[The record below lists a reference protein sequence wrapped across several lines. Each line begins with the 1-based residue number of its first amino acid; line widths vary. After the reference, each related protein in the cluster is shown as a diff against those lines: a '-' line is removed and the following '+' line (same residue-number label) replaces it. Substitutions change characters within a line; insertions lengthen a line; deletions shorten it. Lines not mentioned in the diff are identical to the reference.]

1 MSVSEKTYAQTIK
14 ALRDKNPFITNTELV
29 YIVLRDSIVSHR
41 INPGQKLN
49 QEQIAI
55 EMSVSRTP
63 VRDAFI
69 ALEGDGFLEKGAQGY
84 TVYEMQAGDYVMLLD
99 VRMALETLAA
109 KLACSRMLG
118 SERRL
123 VEKNLKE
130 AVELLKKGSDIAWDE
145 DFDIINKSLAEKL
158 FYKLGQKDHEFHMLI
173 MTSAHNKYL
182 LESYMNIDPRIQFFR
197 YSALSVSSCLNMV
210 ERHQKIY
217 DAICQRDEDLA
228 ERRMKKHLTLT
239 IPRAIRY

>member
-1 MSVSEKTYAQTIK
+1 MSLSDKTYAEDIK

-29 YIVLRDSIVSHR
+29 YTVLRDSIVSHR
-41 INPGQKLN
+41 ISPGQKLN

-55 EMSVSRTP
+55 EMNVSRTP
-63 VRDAFI
+63 VRDAFA
-69 ALEGDGFLEKGAQGY
+69 ALEGEGFLEKGVQGY

-99 VRMALETLAA
+99 VRIALETLAA

-130 AVELLKKGSDIAWDE
+130 AVDLLNQGADIAWDE
-145 DFDIINKSLAEKL
+145 DFNIIDEALASRL
-158 FYKLGQKDHEFHMLI
+158 FYQMGKRDHEFHMLI
-173 MTSAHNKYL
+173 MKSAHNKYL
-182 LESYMNIDPRIQFFR
+182 MESYMHIDPKIHFFR
-197 YSALSVSSCLNMV
+197 FSALSVSACLNMV
-210 ERHQKIY
+210 ERHHKIY
-217 DAICQRDEDLA
+217 DAIRQRDEDLA
-228 ERRMKKHLTLT
+228 ERRMRKHLTLT